1 MDLSPEVA
9 REFGLNM
16 LLARKRADL
25 SQEEL
30 GFRASLHRTEI
41 SQLERGVRLPRIDTV
56 VKLAGA
62 LSVPPGDLLKGVAW
76 TPGTQRLGRFRV
88 RSDPADR
95 PRPKGLRA
103 RPASTPARP
112 QATGVNDAEPGGCG
126 LAASTWTTSRTTVSV
141 GARRCSITAASWSAC

>member
-1 MDLSPEVA
+1 MDPSPEVA
-9 REFGLNM
+9 REFGFNM

-88 RSDPADR
+88 RSDPAHR
-95 PRPKGLRA
+95 P
-103 RPASTPARP
+103 
-112 QATGVNDAEPGGCG
+112 
-126 LAASTWTTSRTTVSV
+126 
-141 GARRCSITAASWSAC
+141 